1 MNVQELYAAI
11 GGDYDSAK
19 SRLMSDKII
28 SKFVVKYKND
38 PSYQELVDAVA
49 AQDEDAI
56 FRASHTL
63 KGVAANLALTGIWQL
78 ANEITEAYRP
88 GNDALKAALPLE
100 ERMAQLTAIYNNTV
114 EKLNEFEAQA

>member
-11 GGDYDSAK
+11 GGDYDAAK
-19 SRLMSDKII
+19 SRLMNDKII
-28 SKFVVKYKND
+28 SKFVLKYRND
-38 PSYQELVDAVA
+38 PSYQELADAVA
-49 AQDEDAI
+49 AQNEDGI

-63 KGVAANLALTGIWQL
+63 KGVAANLALTQIFQL

-88 GNDALKAALPLE
+88 GNEAQKAALPLE
-100 ERMAQLTAIYNNTV
+100 ERMAQLTAVYHNTI